1 MTRRFNKILG
11 DLFGGF
17 SAQDLFQSFSER
29 LDQALAAFRPVFLRR
44 DNGFLSPVILIL
56 AVLWAIV
63 TTGVAIGSF
72 FTLFLSLLI
81 LYFIVTRV
89 FGIHLNLDDVV
100 VV

>member
-1 MTRRFNKILG
+1 MTRRLKKILG
-11 DLFGGF
+11 DLFSGF
-17 SAQDLFQSFSER
+17 SVQDLFQSFSER
-29 LDQALAAFRPVFLRR
+29 LEQALTVFRPMFLKR
-44 DNGFLSPVILIL
+44 DNGLLSPVILIL

-63 TTGVAIGSF
+63 TMGVAIGSF
-72 FTLFLSLLI
+72 FSLFFSLLI